1 MLFML
6 AWYASGQETAL
17 NDTTNGEAPELWI
30 EKHGNALYR
39 FALIR
44 LRDTHKA
51 EEVVQDTLVSALLAH
66 SRFNGGASVRT
77 WLIGILKHK
86 IMDQFRQE
94 AREAPLESPDLLPS
108 ENEPF
113 ADDDCFD
120 ANGSWRENLSDWGN
134 PEDSLERTQLM
145 TILQRCLDAL
155 PDRLS
160 RLFML
165 REVMEESTEMICQ
178 EMDISPTNVWT
189 MLYRARMG
197 LRQCLDQ
204 NGAGRA
210 RG

>member
-1 MLFML
+1 L
-6 AWYASGQETAL
+6 ADIPVQEAEL
-17 NDTTNGEAPELWI
+17 NDLSEAPEQWL

-39 FALIR
+39 FALAR
-44 LRDTHKA
+44 LRDPHKA
-51 EEVVQDTLVSALLAH
+51 EEVVQDTLVAALQAYA
-66 SRFNGGASVRT
+66 RFDGGASVRT

-86 IMDQFRQE
+86 IMDQFRHE
-94 AREAPLESPDLLPS
+94 ARTSPLEAPELLSS
-108 ENEPF
+108 ENQDV
-113 ADDDCFD
+113 DDDLFD
-120 ANGSWRENLSDWGN
+120 ANGSWRENVSDWGN
-134 PEDSLERTQLM
+134 PEDSLERSQLIG
-145 TILQRCLDAL
+145 ILQRCLDAL
-155 PDRLS
+155 PGRLG

-165 REVMEESTEMICQ
+165 REVMEETTETICQ